1 MEQFRSL
8 TFGDTKMAIQKKSAT
23 TAKATDLKK
32 ADAFLNLKLVD
43 SEGNVHNLPKGLPLF
58 EDNRLM
64 RSIINAAKANPD
76 REFTLTA
83 SVWFPSEDA
92 AEDIPL

>member
-1 MEQFRSL
+1 
-8 TFGDTKMAIQKKSAT
+8 MAVQKKSAA
-23 TAKATDLKK
+23 AKQSTEMKK

-43 SEGNVHNLPKGLPLF
+43 AEGNVHTLPKGLPLF
-58 EDNRLM
+58 ADSRVQ
-64 RSIINAAKANPD
+64 RSLINAAKANPD
-76 REFTLTA
+76 REFTLTG